1 MFKRHFSEF
10 LRTKSRLLGTILEFA
25 AWTKPSH
32 LFSSV
37 AHILFTLLQSHQ
49 PPTASLQSSFSPH
62 DICTLSIS
70 SWGAS
75 FQTSLLPS
83 SSLLSGLY
91 RGLPQ
96 VKLVWS
102 FSTSHGFPVIPLS
115 FLLSFFP
122 LFLFLS
128 FFFPL
133 PPSLLSPCTTLSSH
147 IFVEHLFFV
156 FLYIASS
163 RSLGTQVA
171 LFPLWCWEPWTVPS
185 KKQTNNQANKNTGW
199 INERGSSSP
208 FLEAVRWSSQV
219 GLPNSVF
226 SALILSHSGTV
237 VLFPGHLLIFILNI
251 IVRFCA

>member
-70 SWGAS
+70 SWGAF

-96 VKLVWS
+96 VKLVWF

-115 FLLSFFP
+115 FLLSFF
-122 LFLFLS
+122 LSFSFFLFSFLFLLLFFLLVQHREVTYLLNTYFL
-128 FFFPL
+128 FFF
-133 PPSLLSPCTTLSSH
+133 TL
-147 IFVEHLFFV
+147 
-156 FLYIASS
+156 
-163 RSLGTQVA
+163 
-171 LFPLWCWEPWTVPS
+171 
-185 KKQTNNQANKNTGW
+185 QA
-199 INERGSSSP
+199 
-208 FLEAVRWSSQV
+208 
-219 GLPNSVF
+219 
-226 SALILSHSGTV
+226 
-237 VLFPGHLLIFILNI
+237 PG
-251 IVRFCA
+251 A